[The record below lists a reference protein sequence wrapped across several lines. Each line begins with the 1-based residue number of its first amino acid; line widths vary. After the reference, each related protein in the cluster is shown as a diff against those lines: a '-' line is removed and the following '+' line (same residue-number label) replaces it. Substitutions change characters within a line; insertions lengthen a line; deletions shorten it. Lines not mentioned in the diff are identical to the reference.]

1 MNINN
6 IIKITLNQ
14 NDYFEKNS
22 AFILRIGLYDFN
34 EETFLLYNK
43 RKKVFVLGLYEL
55 LIENRF
61 IYQGGIV
68 NKYNG
73 TKLDFG
79 YYV

>member
-1 MNINN
+1 MNVNN
-6 IIKITLNQ
+6 IIKITVNQ

-43 RKKVFVLGLYEL
+43 SKKVFVLGLYEL

-61 IYQGGIV
+61 IYQGEICS
-68 NKYNG
+68 KYKG
-73 TKLDFG
+73 TKLDFV